1 MPNAK
6 YRILST
12 KPLQQTLIGEA
23 ATHGIAISAL
33 AFIDVQPTLTP
44 ELTAQ
49 SFQHFINGSTLVF
62 TSPNAVKIVSKAW
75 HYSQMP
81 EKKTISKVYCLQG
94 ATRKAVEEHL
104 HHVTIA
110 GTALNSKDLAE
121 LIVAQHNIPSVVFF
135 CGRIRR
141 NELPDI
147 LLEHNIAVEEFVVY
161 DTVETPATLEEEY
174 DGVLFLSSS
183 SVKSFFSVNTL
194 PKHTV
199 CFAIGTTTAASLEE
213 ATNNRI
219 IVSPEPAVDLLVQT
233 AIFYFDNI
241 NCYE

>member
-1 MPNAK
+1 M
-6 YRILST
+6 ST
-12 KPLQQTLIGEA
+12 KPLPQTLIGEA
-23 ATHGIAISAL
+23 AAHGVAISAQ

-44 ELTAQ
+44 EATAQ
-49 SFQHFINGSTLVF
+49 SLQHFIKGSTLVF

-75 HYSQMP
+75 HYSQDP
-81 EKKTISKVYCLQG
+81 AKKGISKVYCLQG

-104 HHVTIA
+104 HHVSIA
-110 GTALNSKDLAE
+110 GTALNSKELAE
-121 LIVAQHNIPSVVFF
+121 LIIAEHNIPSVVFF

-147 LLEHNIAVEEFVVY
+147 LKEHQVAVEEIVVY
-161 DTVETPATLEEEY
+161 DTVETPAALEEEY

-199 CFAIGTTTAASLEE
+199 CFAIGTTTAASLEDV
-213 ATNNRI
+213 TNNRI
-219 IVSPEPAVDLLVQT
+219 VVSPEPSMDLLVQT

>member
-1 MPNAK
+1 MSNAK

-12 KPLQQTLIGEA
+12 KPLSQTLVQLAGA
-23 ATHGIAISAL
+23 HDIAISAQ

-44 ELTAQ
+44 ELTTQ
-49 SFQHFINGSTLVF
+49 SMQHFIKGSTLVF
-62 TSPNAVKIVSKAW
+62 TSPNAVKIVSRAL
-75 HYSQMP
+75 HYNDTP

-110 GTALNSKDLAE
+110 GTALNSKELAE
-121 LIVAQHNIPSVVFF
+121 LIVAEHNIPSVVFF

-141 NELPDI
+141 NELPDV
-147 LLEHNIAVEEFVVY
+147 LQEHNVAVEEIVVY

-183 SVKSFFSVNTL
+183 SVKSFFSANTL

-199 CFAIGTTTAASLEE
+199 CFAIGTTTAASLEDI
-213 ATNNRI
+213 TNNRI

>member
-12 KPLQQTLIGEA
+12 KPLPQTLIGEA
-23 ATHGIAISAL
+23 AAHGIAISAQ

-44 ELTAQ
+44 ETTAQ
-49 SFQHFINGSTLVF
+49 SLQHFINGSTLVF

-75 HYSQMP
+75 HHSQAHT
-81 EKKTISKVYCLQG
+81 KKGISKVYCLQG

-104 HHVTIA
+104 HHVNIA
-110 GTALNSKDLAE
+110 GTALNSKELAE
-121 LIVAQHNIPSVVFF
+121 LIVAEHNIPSVVFF

-141 NELPDI
+141 DELPDI
-147 LLEHNIAVEEFVVY
+147 LKEHQVAVEEIVVY
-161 DTVETPATLEEEY
+161 DTVPTPAELNEEY
-174 DGVLFLSSS
+174 DGILFLSSS
-183 SVKSFFSVNTL
+183 TVRSFFSMNTP

-199 CFAIGTTTAASLEE
+199 CFAIGTTTEATLEE
-213 ATNNRI
+213 VTNNRI
-219 IVSPEPAVDLLVQT
+219 VVSPGPSMDLLVQT

>member
-1 MPNAK
+1 MPNVK

-23 ATHGIAISAL
+23 ATHGIAISAQ

-44 ELTAQ
+44 ALTQ
-49 SFQHFINGSTLVF
+49 QTIQHFIKGSTLVF

-75 HYSQMP
+75 HYSQEP
-81 EKKTISKVYCLQG
+81 AKKGISKVYCLQG

-104 HHVTIA
+104 HHVSIA
-110 GTALNSKDLAE
+110 GTAVNSKELAE
-121 LIVAQHNIPSVVFF
+121 LILAEHNIPSIVFF
-135 CGRIRR
+135 CGNIRR

-147 LLEHNIAVEEFVVY
+147 LKEHQVAVEEFVVY
-161 DTVETPATLEEEY
+161 DTVETPAVLEEEY

-183 SVKSFFSVNTL
+183 SVKSFFSANIL

-199 CFAIGTTTAASLEE
+199 CFAIGTTTAATLEDV
-213 ATNNRI
+213 TSNRI
-219 IVSPEPAVDLLVQT
+219 IVSPEPSIDLLVQT

>member
-1 MPNAK
+1 MSNAK

-12 KPLQQTLIGEA
+12 KPLPQTLIGEA
-23 ATHGIAISAL
+23 ATHGIAISAQ

-44 ELTAQ
+44 EATAQ
-49 SFQHFINGSTLVF
+49 SLQHFIKGSTLVF

-75 HYSQMP
+75 HYSEEP
-81 EKKTISKVYCLQG
+81 SKKGISKVYCLQG

-104 HHVTIA
+104 HHVSIA
-110 GTALNSKDLAE
+110 GTALNSKELAE
-121 LIVAQHNIPSVVFF
+121 LIIEHNIPSVVFF

-147 LLEHNIAVEEFVVY
+147 LKEHQVAVEEIVVY
-161 DTVETPATLEEEY
+161 DTVETPEALKEEY

-183 SVKSFFSVNTL
+183 SVKSFFSANTL

-199 CFAIGTTTAASLEE
+199 CFAIGTTTAASLEDV
-213 ATNNRI
+213 TNNRI
-219 IVSPEPAVDLLVQT
+219 VVSPEPSMDLLVQT

>member
-12 KPLQQTLIGEA
+12 KPLPQTLIGEA
-23 ATHGIAISAL
+23 AAHGIAISAQ

-44 ELTAQ
+44 ETTAQ
-49 SFQHFINGSTLVF
+49 SLQHYINGSTLVF

-75 HYSQMP
+75 HHSQAHT
-81 EKKTISKVYCLQG
+81 KKGISKVYCLQG

-104 HHVTIA
+104 HHVNIA
-110 GTALNSKDLAE
+110 GTALNSKELAE
-121 LIVAQHNIPSVVFF
+121 LIVAEHNIPSVVFF

-141 NELPDI
+141 DELPDI
-147 LLEHNIAVEEFVVY
+147 LKEHLVAVEEIVVY
-161 DTVETPATLEEEY
+161 DTVPTPAELNEEY
-174 DGVLFLSSS
+174 DGILFLSSS
-183 SVKSFFSVNTL
+183 TVRSFFSMNTP

-199 CFAIGTTTAASLEE
+199 CFAIGTTTEATLEE
-213 ATNNRI
+213 VTNNRI
-219 IVSPEPAVDLLVQT
+219 VVSPGPSMDLLVQT

>member
-12 KPLQQTLIGEA
+12 KPLPQTLIGEA
-23 ATHGIAISAL
+23 AAHGIAISAQ

-44 ELTAQ
+44 EATAQ
-49 SFQHFINGSTLVF
+49 SMQHFIKGSTLVF

-75 HYSQMP
+75 HYSQAP
-81 EKKTISKVYCLQG
+81 EKRGISKIYCLQG

-110 GTALNSKDLAE
+110 GTTLNSKELAE
-121 LIVAQHNIPSVVFF
+121 LIVAEHNIPSVVFF

-141 NELPDI
+141 DELPDI
-147 LLEHNIAVEEFVVY
+147 LQAHHIAVEEVVVY
-161 DTVETPATLEEEY
+161 DTVPTPAQLQEEY

-213 ATNNRI
+213 VTNNRI
-219 IVSPEPAVDLLVQT
+219 VVSPEPSMDLLVQT

>member
-12 KPLQQTLIGEA
+12 KPLQQSLVGEA
-23 ATHGIAISAL
+23 ATHGIAISAQ
-33 AFIDVQPTLTP
+33 AFIDVQPALTP
-44 ELTAQ
+44 ETTAQ
-49 SFQHFINGSTLVF
+49 SLQHYLNGSTLVF

-75 HYSQMP
+75 HHGQAHT
-81 EKKTISKVYCLQG
+81 KKGISKVYCLQG

-104 HHVTIA
+104 QHVSIA
-110 GTALNSKDLAE
+110 GTALNSKELAE
-121 LIVAQHNIPSVVFF
+121 LIVAEHNIPSVVFF

-141 NELPDI
+141 DELPDI
-147 LLEHNIAVEEFVVY
+147 LKEHQVAVEEFVVY
-161 DTVETPATLEEEY
+161 DTVPTPAELNEEY
-174 DGVLFLSSS
+174 DGILFLSSS
-183 SVKSFFSVNTL
+183 TVKSFFSVNIP

-199 CFAIGTTTAASLEE
+199 CFAIGSTTAATLEE
-213 ATNNRI
+213 VTSNRI
-219 IVSPEPAVDLLVQT
+219 VVSPEPSMDLLVQT